1 MVHDSSVD
9 FNSLDTL
16 QMLSP
21 STSGDTPALMSK
33 NYHHGDLR
41 EALIAETLDMLRKD
55 EGALVGFRELA
66 RRLDVSRTAPYRH
79 FESVEHLLAVV
90 AADGYR
96 KFLVALEAVTEDTT
110 LSGKD
115 RFLELGVVYVN
126 FALENPAHYRLM
138 FDPRF
143 FLNERFQEVKQLSSR
158 SFGHLKQTAAACLDP
173 DANEE
178 EKNHMANL
186 AWASVHGMSRLF
198 IDGQWQKVSKRKA
211 YIRESC
217 RKLLA
222 ILPERV

>member
-1 MVHDSSVD
+1 
-9 FNSLDTL
+9 
-16 QMLSP
+16 MLSP
-21 STSGDTPALMSK
+21 STSGDDPGLMTK

-55 EGALVGFRELA
+55 EGALIGFRELA

-90 AADGYR
+90 AADGYE
-96 KFLVALEAVTEDTT
+96 KFLAALEAVTEGGTWD
-110 LSGKD
+110 GKD
-115 RFLELGVVYVN
+115 RFLELGVAYVN

-143 FLNERFQEVKQLSSR
+143 FQDERFQEVKRLSSK
-158 SFGHLKQTAAACLDP
+158 SFGLLKQTAAACLP
-173 DANEE
+173 SDATDE
-178 EKNHMANL
+178 EKNHIANL

-198 IDGQWQKVSKRKA
+198 IDGQWQRVGKRKS

-217 RKLLA
+217 RKLLS
-222 ILPERV
+222 ILP